1 MYFQST
7 VFRKLVS
14 STAVQLST
22 AGCTAGC
29 TAGVQLVYSW
39 GLSLSMHPAVGG
51 SQPSVDTAD
60 TAHSSGHAYT
70 GHAPATQPSQG
81 AADTRTLA
89 THSE

>member
-14 STAVQLST
+14 STAVQLGVQLGVQLS
-22 AGCTAGC
+22 
-29 TAGVQLVYSW
+29 VQLVYSW

-81 AADTRTLA
+81 GSNTRTLA